1 MLVSTVEPLLST
13 KFDKSKKPV
22 VYKLYE
28 FTKGGTEIVDQKVG
42 SCIAKSK
49 SRKWTKVSFL
59 YLLDTVR
66 LNASTLFA
74 LAGGRDPKKLNSSD
88 SAMKR
93 AVELLMPFLISRQM
107 KGLDKSN
114 LQKVNL
120 FTGNNVKK
128 QSDSITV
135 KYTSL
140 VNLDNGTTFACRK

>member
-1 MLVSTVEPLLST
+1 M
-13 KFDKSKKPV
+13 
-22 VYKLYE
+22 
-28 FTKGGTEIVDQKVG
+28 
-42 SCIAKSK
+42 
-49 SRKWTKVSFL
+49 
-59 YLLDTVR
+59 YLLDTIR

-88 SAMKR
+88 SGMKL
-93 AVELLMPFLISRQM
+93 AEGLLMPFLISRQM

-120 FTGNNVKK
+120 FIGNNVKK